1 MCGLCSVEIRF
12 IPGCRGV
19 DVAVIFC
26 KGSAVSGIRQMGFE
40 LDLGVWIG
48 RI

>member
-1 MCGLCSVEIRF
+1 MVSAAWRFGLF
-12 IPGCRGV
+12 L
-19 DVAVIFC
+19 DVGADIAVTFC

-40 LDLGVWIG
+40 LGLEVWRG